1 MIYIHIC
8 PIQRFL
14 ENVTS
19 NETCCYMGFSKI
31 QSTFQSVCVAL
42 CSLYVFSKQIA
53 NINVCIA
60 LAITTHM
67 KSMNNVSV
75 DYYKANANTSQA
87 YICIVKQRNYMP
99 NLLTPPLFELQKD

>member
-14 ENVTS
+14 ENVIS

-60 LAITTHM
+60 LAITTHE
-67 KSMNNVSV
+67 KHE
-75 DYYKANANTSQA
+75 
-87 YICIVKQRNYMP
+87 QRISR
-99 NLLTPPLFELQKD
+99 LL